1 MNNFKKIT
9 AFILSLTLVLIPLNA
24 EKMNNVKAESSSVI
38 PDGEY
43 SAYKAG
49 LNYPNSTEELV
60 LADGDYLTADKQNGA
75 EWSFDTKSDSKYN
88 IKLVFAPTDENTNIY
103 KYSLFIDNSLPF
115 KSCEELKLRTYWED
129 DGGIRTLT
137 NGDQVN
143 PLQKCITEFTEQ
155 TVSDPDGIENSP
167 YEFMLSAG
175 RHTIK
180 IVSLGKA
187 FKIQRIILSPVEEIK
202 KYSEVSQEYKNYKNY
217 DGKQIVIEAENAL
230 YKNEYSL
237 TSKSDNSTAGISPSS
252 PTNSLINYI
261 GGTNWKEQGTEI
273 VWNLDVKKDGL
284 YKVGF
289 AFKQSYV
296 TDGLVYRNLKID
308 GKTPFYEA
316 GNIPFAYSSKW
327 QFEEFK
333 DEEGNDYL
341 IYLTAGSHKLSLSVT
356 LSDTAEVFKRLKEVI
371 SALGDLYLDIVMITG
386 EDPDTNRDYE
396 LHKQIPEFE
405 ETLTDSLK
413 KLNAL
418 SKDLNGN
425 LKVNG
430 ELNGAVKNMS
440 RVVKNMLDNVYD
452 AHLQVKNYYTAQ
464 QTLSTWLYDIKNMSL
479 ALDQIIL
486 ASPQKEFDT
495 PKAGFLERL
504 KFFIIRYSESY
515 SKNSSTITSSK
526 DKSLDNI
533 KIWVNWGRDQV
544 KVLNSLIQDSFTPK
558 YGINVTVEQVNAT
571 LVQGVISGNSPDLY
585 LHMARTEP
593 VNLAM
598 RGVLYNLRNFD
609 DYEKVLEENFQK
621 GSDTPYLYKD
631 GAYALPDTQN
641 FFVMFYRT
649 DIFDKLGLNPPKIWE
664 DFLAVTGILQRNKMN
679 AYLPYTKLGAA
690 GTVNIGTGG
699 LTIFPTMLIQRGE
712 SLYNKEFNAT
722 NLASPISVEAFKFW
736 TEFYTDYSLD
746 QDANFFQKFRVGTIP
761 MGIASYT
768 QCLTFSAGAPEI
780 AGKWSIAEIPG
791 IAEEDGSINNI
802 CSGAGTGAS
811 IMKSSKNKDAA
822 WNFLK
827 WWTSSE
833 TQYRYSS
840 DVEAILGE
848 TGRVGTAN
856 KNALP
861 RLVWE
866 DNEIDVITSQWSKL
880 REIPEVPGSYYVSR
894 SIDQAFW
901 ATKNGNKSAKESIV
915 HWSEESNNEIARK
928 IKEYANKEQ

>member
-1 MNNFKKIT
+1 MNNLKKIT
-9 AFILSLTLVLIPLNA
+9 AFILSLTLILIPLNA

-43 SAYKAG
+43 SAYKAV

-155 TVSDPDGIENSP
+155 TVFDPDGIENLP

-175 RHTIK
+175 KHTIK

-296 TDGLVYRNLKID
+296 TDGLVYRNFKID

-316 GNIPFAYSSKW
+316 GDIPFAYSSKW
-327 QFEEFK
+327 QFKEFK

-356 LSDTAEVFKRLKEVI
+356 LSDTAEVFKRLKEVV

-440 RVVKNMLDNVYD
+440 RVIQNMLDNVYD

-495 PKAGFLERL
+495 PKASFLERL

-515 SKNSSTITSSK
+515 SKNSSTVTSSK

-649 DIFDKLGLNPPKIWE
+649 DIFDKLGLNPPKTWE
-664 DFLAVTGILQRNKMN
+664 DFLSVTGILQRNKMN

-699 LTIFPTMLIQRGE
+699 PTIFPPMLI
-712 SLYNKEFNAT
+712 
-722 NLASPISVEAFKFW
+722 
-736 TEFYTDYSLD
+736 
-746 QDANFFQKFRVGTIP
+746 
-761 MGIASYT
+761 
-768 QCLTFSAGAPEI
+768 
-780 AGKWSIAEIPG
+780 
-791 IAEEDGSINNI
+791 
-802 CSGAGTGAS
+802 
-811 IMKSSKNKDAA
+811 
-822 WNFLK
+822 
-827 WWTSSE
+827 
-833 TQYRYSS
+833 
-840 DVEAILGE
+840 
-848 TGRVGTAN
+848 
-856 KNALP
+856 
-861 RLVWE
+861 
-866 DNEIDVITSQWSKL
+866 
-880 REIPEVPGSYYVSR
+880 
-894 SIDQAFW
+894 
-901 ATKNGNKSAKESIV
+901 
-915 HWSEESNNEIARK
+915 
-928 IKEYANKEQ
+928 

>member
-43 SAYKAG
+43 SAYKAV

-273 VWNLDVKKDGL
+273 VWNLDVKRDGL

-316 GNIPFAYSSKW
+316 GDIPFAYSSKW
-327 QFEEFK
+327 QFKEFK

-356 LSDTAEVFKRLKEVI
+356 LSDTAEVFKRLKEVV

-440 RVVKNMLDNVYD
+440 RVIQNMLDNVYD

-495 PKAGFLERL
+495 PKASFLERL

-515 SKNSSTITSSK
+515 SKNSSTVTSSK

-558 YGINVTVEQVNAT
+558 TGST
-571 LVQGVISGNSPDLY
+571 L
-585 LHMARTEP
+585 R
-593 VNLAM
+593 
-598 RGVLYNLRNFD
+598 
-609 DYEKVLEENFQK
+609 
-621 GSDTPYLYKD
+621 
-631 GAYALPDTQN
+631 
-641 FFVMFYRT
+641 
-649 DIFDKLGLNPPKIWE
+649 LN
-664 DFLAVTGILQRNKMN
+664 R
-679 AYLPYTKLGAA
+679 
-690 GTVNIGTGG
+690 
-699 LTIFPTMLIQRGE
+699 
-712 SLYNKEFNAT
+712 
-722 NLASPISVEAFKFW
+722 
-736 TEFYTDYSLD
+736 
-746 QDANFFQKFRVGTIP
+746 
-761 MGIASYT
+761 
-768 QCLTFSAGAPEI
+768 
-780 AGKWSIAEIPG
+780 
-791 IAEEDGSINNI
+791 
-802 CSGAGTGAS
+802 
-811 IMKSSKNKDAA
+811 
-822 WNFLK
+822 
-827 WWTSSE
+827 
-833 TQYRYSS
+833 
-840 DVEAILGE
+840 
-848 TGRVGTAN
+848 
-856 KNALP
+856 
-861 RLVWE
+861 
-866 DNEIDVITSQWSKL
+866 
-880 REIPEVPGSYYVSR
+880 
-894 SIDQAFW
+894 
-901 ATKNGNKSAKESIV
+901 
-915 HWSEESNNEIARK
+915 
-928 IKEYANKEQ
+928 

>member
-1 MNNFKKIT
+1 MNNLKKIT
-9 AFILSLTLVLIPLNA
+9 AFILSLTLILIPLNA

-143 PLQKCITEFTEQ
+143 PLQKCITDFTEQ
-155 TVSDPDGIENSP
+155 TVFDPDGIENSP

-175 RHTIK
+175 KHTIK

-327 QFEEFK
+327 QFKEFK

-356 LSDTAEVFKRLKEVI
+356 LSDTAEVFKRLKEVV

-430 ELNGAVKNMS
+430 ELNG
-440 RVVKNMLDNVYD
+440 
-452 AHLQVKNYYTAQ
+452 
-464 QTLSTWLYDIKNMSL
+464 
-479 ALDQIIL
+479 
-486 ASPQKEFDT
+486 
-495 PKAGFLERL
+495 
-504 KFFIIRYSESY
+504 
-515 SKNSSTITSSK
+515 
-526 DKSLDNI
+526 
-533 KIWVNWGRDQV
+533 
-544 KVLNSLIQDSFTPK
+544 
-558 YGINVTVEQVNAT
+558 
-571 LVQGVISGNSPDLY
+571 
-585 LHMARTEP
+585 
-593 VNLAM
+593 
-598 RGVLYNLRNFD
+598 RG
-609 DYEKVLEENFQK
+609 
-621 GSDTPYLYKD
+621 
-631 GAYALPDTQN
+631 
-641 FFVMFYRT
+641 
-649 DIFDKLGLNPPKIWE
+649 
-664 DFLAVTGILQRNKMN
+664 
-679 AYLPYTKLGAA
+679 
-690 GTVNIGTGG
+690 
-699 LTIFPTMLIQRGE
+699 
-712 SLYNKEFNAT
+712 
-722 NLASPISVEAFKFW
+722 
-736 TEFYTDYSLD
+736 
-746 QDANFFQKFRVGTIP
+746 
-761 MGIASYT
+761 
-768 QCLTFSAGAPEI
+768 
-780 AGKWSIAEIPG
+780 
-791 IAEEDGSINNI
+791 
-802 CSGAGTGAS
+802 
-811 IMKSSKNKDAA
+811 
-822 WNFLK
+822 
-827 WWTSSE
+827 
-833 TQYRYSS
+833 
-840 DVEAILGE
+840 
-848 TGRVGTAN
+848 
-856 KNALP
+856 
-861 RLVWE
+861 
-866 DNEIDVITSQWSKL
+866 
-880 REIPEVPGSYYVSR
+880 
-894 SIDQAFW
+894 
-901 ATKNGNKSAKESIV
+901 
-915 HWSEESNNEIARK
+915 
-928 IKEYANKEQ
+928 

>member
-1 MNNFKKIT
+1 MNNLKKIT

-175 RHTIK
+175 KHTIK

-230 YKNEYSL
+230 YKNEDSL

-316 GNIPFAYSSKW
+316 GDIPFAYSSKW
-327 QFEEFK
+327 QFKEFK

-495 PKAGFLERL
+495 PKASFLERL

-515 SKNSSTITSSK
+515 SKNSSTVTSSK

-598 RGVLYNLRNFD
+598 RGVLYNLKNFD

-621 GSDTPYLYKD
+621 GSDTPYLY
-631 GAYALPDTQN
+631 
-641 FFVMFYRT
+641 
-649 DIFDKLGLNPPKIWE
+649 
-664 DFLAVTGILQRNKMN
+664 
-679 AYLPYTKLGAA
+679 
-690 GTVNIGTGG
+690 
-699 LTIFPTMLIQRGE
+699 
-712 SLYNKEFNAT
+712 
-722 NLASPISVEAFKFW
+722 
-736 TEFYTDYSLD
+736 
-746 QDANFFQKFRVGTIP
+746 FR
-761 MGIASYT
+761 
-768 QCLTFSAGAPEI
+768 
-780 AGKWSIAEIPG
+780 
-791 IAEEDGSINNI
+791 
-802 CSGAGTGAS
+802 
-811 IMKSSKNKDAA
+811 
-822 WNFLK
+822 
-827 WWTSSE
+827 
-833 TQYRYSS
+833 
-840 DVEAILGE
+840 
-848 TGRVGTAN
+848 
-856 KNALP
+856 
-861 RLVWE
+861 
-866 DNEIDVITSQWSKL
+866 
-880 REIPEVPGSYYVSR
+880 
-894 SIDQAFW
+894 
-901 ATKNGNKSAKESIV
+901 
-915 HWSEESNNEIARK
+915 
-928 IKEYANKEQ
+928 

>member
-495 PKAGFLERL
+495 PKASFLERL

-515 SKNSSTITSSK
+515 SKNSSTVTSSK

-571 LVQGVISGNSPDLY
+571 LVQGVISFK
-585 LHMARTEP
+585 MASAP
-593 VNLAM
+593 
-598 RGVLYNLRNFD
+598 
-609 DYEKVLEENFQK
+609 
-621 GSDTPYLYKD
+621 
-631 GAYALPDTQN
+631 
-641 FFVMFYRT
+641 
-649 DIFDKLGLNPPKIWE
+649 
-664 DFLAVTGILQRNKMN
+664 
-679 AYLPYTKLGAA
+679 
-690 GTVNIGTGG
+690 
-699 LTIFPTMLIQRGE
+699 
-712 SLYNKEFNAT
+712 
-722 NLASPISVEAFKFW
+722 
-736 TEFYTDYSLD
+736 
-746 QDANFFQKFRVGTIP
+746 RV
-761 MGIASYT
+761 
-768 QCLTFSAGAPEI
+768 
-780 AGKWSIAEIPG
+780 SI
-791 IAEEDGSINNI
+791 
-802 CSGAGTGAS
+802 
-811 IMKSSKNKDAA
+811 
-822 WNFLK
+822 
-827 WWTSSE
+827 
-833 TQYRYSS
+833 
-840 DVEAILGE
+840 
-848 TGRVGTAN
+848 
-856 KNALP
+856 
-861 RLVWE
+861 
-866 DNEIDVITSQWSKL
+866 
-880 REIPEVPGSYYVSR
+880 
-894 SIDQAFW
+894 
-901 ATKNGNKSAKESIV
+901 
-915 HWSEESNNEIARK
+915 
-928 IKEYANKEQ
+928 

>member
-1 MNNFKKIT
+1 MNNLKKIT
-9 AFILSLTLVLIPLNA
+9 AFILSLTLILIPLNA

-43 SAYKAG
+43 SAYKAV

-155 TVSDPDGIENSP
+155 TVFDPDGIENSP

-175 RHTIK
+175 KHTIK

-316 GNIPFAYSSKW
+316 GDIPFAYSSKW
-327 QFEEFK
+327 QFKEFK

-341 IYLTAGSHKLSLSVT
+341 IYLTTGSHKLSLSVT
-356 LSDTAEVFKRLKEVI
+356 LSDTAEVFKRLKEVV

-440 RVVKNMLDNVYD
+440 RVIQNMLDNVYD

-495 PKAGFLERL
+495 PKASFLERL

-515 SKNSSTITSSK
+515 SKNSSTVTSSK

-609 DYEKVLEENFQK
+609 DYEKVF
-621 GSDTPYLYKD
+621 
-631 GAYALPDTQN
+631 
-641 FFVMFYRT
+641 
-649 DIFDKLGLNPPKIWE
+649 
-664 DFLAVTGILQRNKMN
+664 
-679 AYLPYTKLGAA
+679 
-690 GTVNIGTGG
+690 
-699 LTIFPTMLIQRGE
+699 
-712 SLYNKEFNAT
+712 
-722 NLASPISVEAFKFW
+722 
-736 TEFYTDYSLD
+736 
-746 QDANFFQKFRVGTIP
+746 
-761 MGIASYT
+761 
-768 QCLTFSAGAPEI
+768 
-780 AGKWSIAEIPG
+780 
-791 IAEEDGSINNI
+791 
-802 CSGAGTGAS
+802 
-811 IMKSSKNKDAA
+811 
-822 WNFLK
+822 
-827 WWTSSE
+827 
-833 TQYRYSS
+833 
-840 DVEAILGE
+840 
-848 TGRVGTAN
+848 
-856 KNALP
+856 
-861 RLVWE
+861 
-866 DNEIDVITSQWSKL
+866 
-880 REIPEVPGSYYVSR
+880 
-894 SIDQAFW
+894 
-901 ATKNGNKSAKESIV
+901 
-915 HWSEESNNEIARK
+915 
-928 IKEYANKEQ
+928 

>member
-1 MNNFKKIT
+1 MNNLKKIT
-9 AFILSLTLVLIPLNA
+9 AFILSLTLILIPLNA

-43 SAYKAG
+43 SAYKAV

-155 TVSDPDGIENSP
+155 TVFDPDGIENSP

-175 RHTIK
+175 KHTIK

-316 GNIPFAYSSKW
+316 GDIPFAYSSKW
-327 QFEEFK
+327 QFKEFK

-356 LSDTAEVFKRLKEVI
+356 LSDTAEVFKRLKEVV

-440 RVVKNMLDNVYD
+440 RVIQNMLDNVYD

-495 PKAGFLERL
+495 PKASFLERL

-515 SKNSSTITSSK
+515 SKNSSTVTSSK

-690 GTVNIGTGG
+690 GTV
-699 LTIFPTMLIQRGE
+699 
-712 SLYNKEFNAT
+712 
-722 NLASPISVEAFKFW
+722 
-736 TEFYTDYSLD
+736 
-746 QDANFFQKFRVGTIP
+746 
-761 MGIASYT
+761 
-768 QCLTFSAGAPEI
+768 FSAEKVSTTRSLTPRIWQVRFRLKRSNSGQS
-780 AGKWSIAEIPG
+780 SIRITVL
-791 IAEEDGSINNI
+791 IRTQTSF
-802 CSGAGTGAS
+802 
-811 IMKSSKNKDAA
+811 KN
-822 WNFLK
+822 
-827 WWTSSE
+827 S
-833 TQYRYSS
+833 
-840 DVEAILGE
+840 V
-848 TGRVGTAN
+848 
-856 KNALP
+856 
-861 RLVWE
+861 
-866 DNEIDVITSQWSKL
+866 
-880 REIPEVPGSYYVSR
+880 
-894 SIDQAFW
+894 
-901 ATKNGNKSAKESIV
+901 
-915 HWSEESNNEIARK
+915 
-928 IKEYANKEQ
+928 

>member
-1 MNNFKKIT
+1 MNKFKKIT

-24 EKMNNVKAESSSVI
+24 EKTNNVKAESSSVI
-38 PDGEY
+38 SDGEY

-49 LNYPNSTEELV
+49 LNYPNSTDELV
-60 LADGDYLTADKQNGA
+60 LADGDYLTVDKQNGA
-75 EWSFDTKSDSKYN
+75 EWSFDTKADFKYN

-187 FKIQRIILSPVEEIK
+187 FKIQRIVLSPVEEIK

-327 QFEEFK
+327 QFKEFK

-356 LSDTAEVFKRLKEVI
+356 LSDTAEVFKRLKEVV

-440 RVVKNMLDNVYD
+440 RVIQNMLDNVYD

-464 QTLSTWLYDIKNMSL
+464 QTLSTWLYDIKDMSL

-495 PKAGFLERL
+495 PKASFLERL
-504 KFFIIRYSESY
+504 KFFIIRYIESY
-515 SKNSSTITSSK
+515 SKNSSTVTSSK

-598 RGVLYNLRNFD
+598 RGVLYNFGN
-609 DYEKVLEENFQK
+609 
-621 GSDTPYLYKD
+621 P
-631 GAYALPDTQN
+631 
-641 FFVMFYRT
+641 FYR
-649 DIFDKLGLNPPKIWE
+649 FFSNKIQ
-664 DFLAVTGILQRNKMN
+664 G
-679 AYLPYTKLGAA
+679 
-690 GTVNIGTGG
+690 
-699 LTIFPTMLIQRGE
+699 
-712 SLYNKEFNAT
+712 
-722 NLASPISVEAFKFW
+722 
-736 TEFYTDYSLD
+736 
-746 QDANFFQKFRVGTIP
+746 
-761 MGIASYT
+761 
-768 QCLTFSAGAPEI
+768 
-780 AGKWSIAEIPG
+780 
-791 IAEEDGSINNI
+791 
-802 CSGAGTGAS
+802 
-811 IMKSSKNKDAA
+811 
-822 WNFLK
+822 
-827 WWTSSE
+827 
-833 TQYRYSS
+833 
-840 DVEAILGE
+840 
-848 TGRVGTAN
+848 
-856 KNALP
+856 
-861 RLVWE
+861 
-866 DNEIDVITSQWSKL
+866 
-880 REIPEVPGSYYVSR
+880 
-894 SIDQAFW
+894 
-901 ATKNGNKSAKESIV
+901 
-915 HWSEESNNEIARK
+915 
-928 IKEYANKEQ
+928 

>member
-1 MNNFKKIT
+1 MNNLKKIT
-9 AFILSLTLVLIPLNA
+9 AFILSLTLILIPLNA

-43 SAYKAG
+43 SAYKAV

-175 RHTIK
+175 KHTIK

-316 GNIPFAYSSKW
+316 GDIPFAYSSKW
-327 QFEEFK
+327 QFKEFK

-356 LSDTAEVFKRLKEVI
+356 LSDTAEVFKRLKEVV

-440 RVVKNMLDNVYD
+440 RVVENMLDNVYD

-495 PKAGFLERL
+495 PKASFLERL

-515 SKNSSTITSSK
+515 SKNSSMVTSSK

-544 KVLNSLIQDSFTPK
+544 KVLNSLIQLLFRALFPVIHPICTC
-558 YGINVTVEQVNAT
+558 IWQEQ
-571 LVQGVISGNSPDLY
+571 
-585 LHMARTEP
+585 
-593 VNLAM
+593 
-598 RGVLYNLRNFD
+598 
-609 DYEKVLEENFQK
+609 
-621 GSDTPYLYKD
+621 
-631 GAYALPDTQN
+631 
-641 FFVMFYRT
+641 
-649 DIFDKLGLNPPKIWE
+649 
-664 DFLAVTGILQRNKMN
+664 
-679 AYLPYTKLGAA
+679 
-690 GTVNIGTGG
+690 
-699 LTIFPTMLIQRGE
+699 
-712 SLYNKEFNAT
+712 SL
-722 NLASPISVEAFKFW
+722 
-736 TEFYTDYSLD
+736 
-746 QDANFFQKFRVGTIP
+746 
-761 MGIASYT
+761 
-768 QCLTFSAGAPEI
+768 
-780 AGKWSIAEIPG
+780 
-791 IAEEDGSINNI
+791 
-802 CSGAGTGAS
+802 
-811 IMKSSKNKDAA
+811 
-822 WNFLK
+822 
-827 WWTSSE
+827 
-833 TQYRYSS
+833 
-840 DVEAILGE
+840 
-848 TGRVGTAN
+848 
-856 KNALP
+856 
-861 RLVWE
+861 
-866 DNEIDVITSQWSKL
+866 
-880 REIPEVPGSYYVSR
+880 
-894 SIDQAFW
+894 
-901 ATKNGNKSAKESIV
+901 
-915 HWSEESNNEIARK
+915 
-928 IKEYANKEQ
+928 

>member
-1 MNNFKKIT
+1 MNNLKKIT
-9 AFILSLTLVLIPLNA
+9 AFILSLTLILIPLNA
-24 EKMNNVKAESSSVI
+24 EKMNNVKADSSSVI

-143 PLQKCITEFTEQ
+143 PLQKCITDFTEQ
-155 TVSDPDGIENSP
+155 TVFDPDGIENSP

-175 RHTIK
+175 KHTIK

-316 GNIPFAYSSKW
+316 GDIPFAYSSKW
-327 QFEEFK
+327 QFKEFK

-356 LSDTAEVFKRLKEVI
+356 LSDTAEVFKRLKEVV

-440 RVVKNMLDNVYD
+440 RVIQNMLDNVYD

-495 PKAGFLERL
+495 PKASFLERL

-515 SKNSSTITSSK
+515 SKNSSTVTSSK

-571 LVQGVISGNSPDLY
+571 LVQGVISGNSPYLY

-649 DIFDKLGLNPPKIWE
+649 DIFDKLGLNPPKTWE
-664 DFLAVTGILQRNKMN
+664 DFLSVTGILQRNKMN

-802 CSGAGTGAS
+802 CSGAGTA
-811 IMKSSKNKDAA
+811 
-822 WNFLK
+822 
-827 WWTSSE
+827 
-833 TQYRYSS
+833 
-840 DVEAILGE
+840 
-848 TGRVGTAN
+848 
-856 KNALP
+856 P
-861 RLVWE
+861 R
-866 DNEIDVITSQWSKL
+866 
-880 REIPEVPGSYYVSR
+880 
-894 SIDQAFW
+894 
-901 ATKNGNKSAKESIV
+901 
-915 HWSEESNNEIARK
+915 
-928 IKEYANKEQ
+928 

>member
-1 MNNFKKIT
+1 MNNLKKIT
-9 AFILSLTLVLIPLNA
+9 AFILSLTLILIPLNA
-24 EKMNNVKAESSSVI
+24 EKMNNVKADSSSVI

-43 SAYKAG
+43 SAYKAV

-143 PLQKCITEFTEQ
+143 PLQKCITDFTEQ
-155 TVSDPDGIENSP
+155 TVFDPDGIENSP

-175 RHTIK
+175 KHTIK

-316 GNIPFAYSSKW
+316 GDIPFAYSSKW
-327 QFEEFK
+327 QFKEFK

-356 LSDTAEVFKRLKEVI
+356 LSDTAEVFKRLKEVV

-440 RVVKNMLDNVYD
+440 RVIQNMLDNVYD

-495 PKAGFLERL
+495 PKVSFLERL

-515 SKNSSTITSSK
+515 SKNSSTVTSSK

-571 LVQGVISGNSPDLY
+571 LVQGVISGNTRSVPAY
-585 LHMARTEP
+585 GKNRACKPCYAR
-593 VNLAM
+593 
-598 RGVLYNLRNFD
+598 R
-609 DYEKVLEENFQK
+609 
-621 GSDTPYLYKD
+621 
-631 GAYALPDTQN
+631 AL
-641 FFVMFYRT
+641 
-649 DIFDKLGLNPPKIWE
+649 
-664 DFLAVTGILQRNKMN
+664 
-679 AYLPYTKLGAA
+679 
-690 GTVNIGTGG
+690 
-699 LTIFPTMLIQRGE
+699 
-712 SLYNKEFNAT
+712 
-722 NLASPISVEAFKFW
+722 
-736 TEFYTDYSLD
+736 
-746 QDANFFQKFRVGTIP
+746 
-761 MGIASYT
+761 
-768 QCLTFSAGAPEI
+768 
-780 AGKWSIAEIPG
+780 
-791 IAEEDGSINNI
+791 
-802 CSGAGTGAS
+802 
-811 IMKSSKNKDAA
+811 
-822 WNFLK
+822 
-827 WWTSSE
+827 
-833 TQYRYSS
+833 
-840 DVEAILGE
+840 
-848 TGRVGTAN
+848 
-856 KNALP
+856 
-861 RLVWE
+861 
-866 DNEIDVITSQWSKL
+866 
-880 REIPEVPGSYYVSR
+880 
-894 SIDQAFW
+894 
-901 ATKNGNKSAKESIV
+901 
-915 HWSEESNNEIARK
+915 
-928 IKEYANKEQ
+928 

>member
-1 MNNFKKIT
+1 MNNLKKIT
-9 AFILSLTLVLIPLNA
+9 AFILSLTLILIPLNA

-143 PLQKCITEFTEQ
+143 PLQKCITDFTEQ
-155 TVSDPDGIENSP
+155 TVFDPDGIENSP

-175 RHTIK
+175 KHTIK

-327 QFEEFK
+327 QFKEFK

-356 LSDTAEVFKRLKEVI
+356 LSDTAEVFKRLKEVV

-440 RVVKNMLDNVYD
+440 RVIQNMLDNVYD

-495 PKAGFLERL
+495 PKASFLERL

-515 SKNSSTITSSK
+515 SKNSSTVTSSK

-598 RGVLYNLRNFD
+598 RGVLYNLKNFD

-712 SLYNKEFNAT
+712 SL
-722 NLASPISVEAFKFW
+722 LQQGV
-736 TEFYTDYSLD
+736 
-746 QDANFFQKFRVGTIP
+746 
-761 MGIASYT
+761 
-768 QCLTFSAGAPEI
+768 
-780 AGKWSIAEIPG
+780 
-791 IAEEDGSINNI
+791 
-802 CSGAGTGAS
+802 
-811 IMKSSKNKDAA
+811 
-822 WNFLK
+822 
-827 WWTSSE
+827 
-833 TQYRYSS
+833 
-840 DVEAILGE
+840 
-848 TGRVGTAN
+848 
-856 KNALP
+856 
-861 RLVWE
+861 
-866 DNEIDVITSQWSKL
+866 
-880 REIPEVPGSYYVSR
+880 
-894 SIDQAFW
+894 
-901 ATKNGNKSAKESIV
+901 
-915 HWSEESNNEIARK
+915 
-928 IKEYANKEQ
+928 

>member
-24 EKMNNVKAESSSVI
+24 EKMNNVKAESASVI

-49 LNYPNSTEELV
+49 LNYPNSTEEVV

-75 EWSFDTKSDSKYN
+75 EWSFDTKADFKYN

-115 KSCEELKLRTYWED
+115 KSCKELKLRTYWED

-175 RHTIK
+175 KHTIK

-261 GGTNWKEQGTEI
+261 GGTNWKEQDTEI

-327 QFEEFK
+327 QFKEFK
-333 DEEGNDYL
+333 DEEGSDYL

-440 RVVKNMLDNVYD
+440 RAVKNMLDNVYD

-598 RGVLYNLRNFD
+598 RGVLYNLKNFD

-631 GAYALPDTQN
+631 GAYALS
-641 FFVMFYRT
+641 
-649 DIFDKLGLNPPKIWE
+649 
-664 DFLAVTGILQRNKMN
+664 
-679 AYLPYTKLGAA
+679 
-690 GTVNIGTGG
+690 
-699 LTIFPTMLIQRGE
+699 LIH
-712 SLYNKEFNAT
+712 
-722 NLASPISVEAFKFW
+722 I
-736 TEFYTDYSLD
+736 
-746 QDANFFQKFRVGTIP
+746 
-761 MGIASYT
+761 
-768 QCLTFSAGAPEI
+768 
-780 AGKWSIAEIPG
+780 
-791 IAEEDGSINNI
+791 
-802 CSGAGTGAS
+802 
-811 IMKSSKNKDAA
+811 
-822 WNFLK
+822 
-827 WWTSSE
+827 
-833 TQYRYSS
+833 
-840 DVEAILGE
+840 
-848 TGRVGTAN
+848 
-856 KNALP
+856 
-861 RLVWE
+861 
-866 DNEIDVITSQWSKL
+866 
-880 REIPEVPGSYYVSR
+880 
-894 SIDQAFW
+894 
-901 ATKNGNKSAKESIV
+901 
-915 HWSEESNNEIARK
+915 
-928 IKEYANKEQ
+928 